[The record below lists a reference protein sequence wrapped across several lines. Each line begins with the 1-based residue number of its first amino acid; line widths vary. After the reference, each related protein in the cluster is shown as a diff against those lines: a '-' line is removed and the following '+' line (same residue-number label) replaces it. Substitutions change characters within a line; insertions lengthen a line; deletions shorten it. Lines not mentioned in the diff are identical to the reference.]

1 MKKLILLSLLGLF
14 FLAGCKNTIQ
24 NPDPVVQEQKPLE
37 TVLPPDTW
45 TYPQPT
51 IHIKT
56 GTWMVIGWIDAD
68 LNWDYEWFTLTE
80 DWNNYKAAIITWYIY
95 TYTYK
100 DLWIKV
106 TTPPLYEPYFFEKTN
121 ESIYARYKN
130 MIYPSRQWNTW
141 WWDYIAVFEKNSQ
154 TPLSQEITN
163 NHLGTWC
170 KIETGIFDKKTTHY
184 ESMIGFDVVYIID
197 KDSQTAC
204 SVYDTQFPQREMPL
218 VFVMNPDKPE
228 KYYKLAIGDGCAPGP
243 CTIFWTIEF
252 F

>member
-1 MKKLILLSLLGLF
+1 MKRLIILSLLGLL
-14 FLAGCKNTIQ
+14 FLTGCGNKLTIEHI
-24 NPDPVVQEQKPLE
+24 NDSAPEIKIAIW
-37 TVLPPDTW
+37 TW
-45 TYPQPT
+45 TMLAEFWSKVQNEVSRT
-51 IHIKT
+51 
-56 GTWMVIGWIDAD
+56 ASEEEQE
-68 LNWDYEWFTLTE
+68 NWR
-80 DWNNYKAAIITWYIY
+80 KKSVVSWYLY

-130 MIYPSRQWNTW
+130 MIYPSRRWNTW